1 MTRPVSYTHLFSKWS
16 LSTTALVYQK
26 LQELSALY
34 FQTFGWITS
43 NINTIIYSKK
53 QKATVSST
61 VAFNNVLSWKNF
73 TSFTTTSCKNTTSVF
88 SWHTVTES
96 VFTLTTDFTWLI
108 STFHVE
114 YLLIDFRIRLAGYF
128 WSVTKHTILFYS
140 NSLILSR
147 IT

>member
-1 MTRPVSYTHLFSKWS
+1 MVFLLFIRP
-16 LSTTALVYQK
+16 
-26 LQELSALY
+26 
-34 FQTFGWITS
+34 
-43 NINTIIYSKK
+43 KK
-53 QKATVSST
+53 QQSRALLL
-61 VAFNNVLSWKNF
+61 FLVLCRKNF

-114 YLLIDFRIRLAGYF
+114 YLLLDFRIRLAGYI

-140 NSLILSR
+140 NRWCLSR
-147 IT
+147 CSFYFLKSFREYCLLKSTKHLNIGDGTLFQAT